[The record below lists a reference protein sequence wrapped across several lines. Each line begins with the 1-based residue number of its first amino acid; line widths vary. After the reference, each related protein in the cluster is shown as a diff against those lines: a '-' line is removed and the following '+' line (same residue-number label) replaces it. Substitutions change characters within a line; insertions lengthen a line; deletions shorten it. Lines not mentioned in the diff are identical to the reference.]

1 VVVYGKQEIARRLAD
16 ELQLTPGA
24 AADEVDRVV
33 AGILRKLRK
42 GRDARLRGVGILHPI
57 PKKRKGP
64 VGGPPNAKGK
74 R

>member
-1 VVVYGKQEIARRLAD
+1 MYGKQEIARRLAN

-33 AGILRKLRK
+33 AGILKKLRK
-42 GRDARLRGVGILHPI
+42 GRDARLRGVGILHPV
-57 PKKRKGP
+57 PKKGKGP
-64 VGGPPNAKGK
+64 VAGTPKPKGK

>member
-1 VVVYGKQEIARRLAD
+1 VYGKQEIARRLAQ

-33 AGILRKLRK
+33 ADILKKLRK
-42 GRDARLRGVGILHPI
+42 GRDARLRGVGVLHPI
-57 PKKRKGP
+57 ITKP
-64 VGGPPNAKGK
+64 KGK